1 MNLII
6 KNGRVIDPASGLD
19 EVRDIIIEGG
29 VIAGVGATKAKT
41 AGYTVIDASG
51 KVVAPGLI
59 DIHVHLREPGFEYK
73 ETIRSG
79 TEAAAAGGFTAVACM
94 PNTKPVNDNRAVTDY
109 IVRKGRD
116 EGVVRV
122 YPIGA
127 ITKGSKGDELAEIG
141 DMVDAGAVAVSDDGR
156 PVDSSLMMLRAME
169 YSKIF
174 GITVVSH
181 AEDKALAEGGVMNE
195 SALSTRM
202 GLKGIPAVAEDV
214 ATARD
219 LLLAEYSGAR
229 LHLAHVS
236 TAGAVRLIREAKKR
250 GVKVTAETC
259 PHYFALTERAVEG
272 YCTNAKMNP
281 PLRGDADV
289 AAIRD
294 GLRDGTIDVIATDHA
309 PHHYSE
315 KEAEFDQAP
324 FGIIGLETA
333 LPLTLALVRDG
344 VLPLSEALAKL
355 TISPAKALGINGG
368 TLTEGAP
375 ADLVI
380 IDLDREWVIEPE
392 KFKSRGRN
400 TPFGG
405 WAMQGKAV
413 TTIVGGRIVYEYSV

>member
-236 TAGAVRLIREAKKR
+236 TAGAVRLIREAKSR